1 MDSEKELIRNAFQ
14 AELERQLKDE
24 KSSLRRVIAHIL
36 KERIAQ
42 RSAHDIEYRQ
52 RKKAKERCSIQEES
66 THGAE
71 ADLSQMLK
79 DDDTW
84 INNLC
89 EDIEKG
95 GDQ

>member
-14 AELERQLKDE
+14 AELKRQLKDE
-24 KSSLRRVIAHIL
+24 KSSLRRMITRIL
-36 KERIAQ
+36 KERIAKCA
-42 RSAHDIEYRQ
+42 AHDIAYRL
-52 RKKAKERCSIQEES
+52 REKAKERLFIQEET
-66 THGAE
+66 THGVE

>member
-24 KSSLRRVIAHIL
+24 KSSLRRVIARIL

-66 THGAE
+66 TYGAGIDPSQISK
-71 ADLSQMLK
+71 ADDK
-79 DDDTW
+79 W
-84 INNLC
+84 INSLC
-89 EDIEKG
+89 EHIEREG
-95 GDQ
+95 